1 MGRIAQALEPSSKLL
16 LNTLYNTICISGSI
30 ECDANMYVQDAHKA
44 YNLKFVNFQNFV
56 CNTFGGWLTTD
67 A

>member
-44 YNLKFVNFQNFV
+44 YNLKFVNF
-56 CNTFGGWLTTD
+56 
-67 A
+67 